1 MFLMYGYQ
9 AVPDILWRGSKIISI
24 QRNHIKMIGMS
35 RSTEEELGRRMFR
48 LNMQKAVEESL
59 EKIRRNA
66 ESEWTSFSSEEI
78 MILKSILSEVWV
90 SIERTSWENMVF
102 SRLTKEDIEEIIR
115 IKRDLDEKK
124 KTKNDAISNVET
136 ILSHPGSL

>member
-1 MFLMYGYQ
+1 
-9 AVPDILWRGSKIISI
+9 
-24 QRNHIKMIGMS
+24 MS

>member
-1 MFLMYGYQ
+1 MYGYQ